1 MAPVA
6 QWSAVGE
13 DGQSTIPGGV
23 AGLASPEEL
32 RGALESPA
40 RHGLLLL
47 LSRQEPEGQQWGQQW
62 TQWGSGTFCPPTVSP
77 TSKTAGVHPCP
88 RTSWPLRWTG
98 PHHEQGAGLV
108 WQGSTG
114 QGFGAETPGLGGRPP
129 GGGQGCG
136 RKEGGASQ
144 WSTSFGSAGNPR
156 GDWASGE
163 GLGNN

>member
-47 LSRQEPEGQQWGQQW
+47 LSRQESEGQQWGQQW
-62 TQWGSGTFCPPTVSP
+62 TQWGSGTFCPPNRES
-77 TSKTAGVHPCP
+77 HLQNC
-88 RTSWPLRWTG
+88 R
-98 PHHEQGAGLV
+98 GAPVPEDQLAPEV
-108 WQGSTG
+108 D
-114 QGFGAETPGLGGRPP
+114 RPP
-129 GGGQGCG
+129 
-136 RKEGGASQ
+136 
-144 WSTSFGSAGNPR
+144 P
-156 GDWASGE
+156 
-163 GLGNN
+163 